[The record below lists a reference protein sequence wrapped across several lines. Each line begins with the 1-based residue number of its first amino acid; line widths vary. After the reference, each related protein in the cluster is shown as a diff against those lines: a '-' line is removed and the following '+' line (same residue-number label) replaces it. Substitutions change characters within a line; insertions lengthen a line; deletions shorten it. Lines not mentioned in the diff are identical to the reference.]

1 MFWVKLVEKRGDL
14 LGAALVLPILALIV
28 FFVFDMSE
36 KQIVRN
42 AAAKAAR
49 EAARIYAQQQDMSLA
64 ISKAQETYEASS
76 KGFGTLQSINV
87 TQTHDYLGSY
97 AVATVQ
103 ASFRRGVFDFVWG
116 MMKDNPPTSV
126 IEKKVYMI
134 EITSGQRQF

>member
-14 LGAALVLPILALIV
+14 LGAALVLPILAMIV

-64 ISKAQETYEASS
+64 ISKAEHTYEASS
-76 KGFGTLQSINV
+76 KGFGSLQSINI
-87 TQTHDYLGSY
+87 TQTHDHLGSY

-103 ASFRRGVFDFVWG
+103 ASFRKGVFDFVWRLIG
-116 MMKDNPPTSV
+116 DSPPTSV
-126 IEKKVYMI
+126 TERKVYMI
-134 EITSGQRQF
+134 ETTTGQRQF